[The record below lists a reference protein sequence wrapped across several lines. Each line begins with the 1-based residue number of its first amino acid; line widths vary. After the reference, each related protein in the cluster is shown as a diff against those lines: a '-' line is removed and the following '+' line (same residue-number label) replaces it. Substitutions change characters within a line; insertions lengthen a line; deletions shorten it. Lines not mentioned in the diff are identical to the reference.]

1 VRSRGPPGKKCHDE
15 DASIHRDFFS
25 VASDFFPPRGDLTF
39 RLEPIETELFSGPH
53 LIKAPGATLPLRP
66 TENGFEVKPKE
77 PVEWREHWRVSCR
90 TESIFMERHSAE
102 SN

>member
-1 VRSRGPPGKKCHDE
+1 MLSGTKCADTGFQERETTADSNFKCGPKNNSVSIGSNLNVRSPGKKCHDE

-53 LIKAPGATLPLRP
+53 LK
-66 TENGFEVKPKE
+66 
-77 PVEWREHWRVSCR
+77 
-90 TESIFMERHSAE
+90 
-102 SN
+102 